1 MYKVYCDD
9 TLVCDSRVEE
19 LALTDPVV
27 NLEEN
32 KAGSFSFKMPP
43 AHPLYGSIKRRK
55 SVIQVY
61 QNDDLIFSGIC
72 IKEKEDFYKQ
82 KVITCEGELTYLN
95 DTIQRPKYY
104 QGKNVRGLLE
114 AYIAVHNSQ
123 VEERK
128 QFTVGMVTVSDDN
141 DYISCYTN
149 MQTTMKELKEDLVDD
164 LGGFLQ
170 VRHSSG
176 VKYIDYLADSQNTN
190 TQEIRIGRNLLDFTK
205 NFDSSDIATAII
217 PQGAK
222 LEETTVEGLETRL
235 TIESV
240 NDGLDYV
247 HSPEAVGEYGWI
259 YKTVTWDGVTTP
271 DALKAKAEKY
281 LSDIQFENMVIE
293 AKAIDLNLTNQ
304 QMERFKLSDQI
315 RVVSAPHGLDRY
327 FRLTKMTINL
337 NNPDKNTITL
347 GKSETVKMS
356 ARMNKENEKIKKAI
370 EIMPSTILQNAVQ
383 NATQLIQNATNGFV
397 TTVMNDDGTPK
408 ELLIMDIPDIA
419 TATKV
424 WRWNVN
430 GLGYSSNGYDGPYEL
445 AMTMDGTFVADFIK
459 AGNMS
464 ADRLHGGIL
473 KLGGKDDTNGR
484 IEVYDENGGYVG
496 YWSKNGICLRS
507 TDGKDYMLLANGY
520 QTFTHDETQI
530 GGTGHIVLHATE
542 QDYIGLGIKVLSD
555 IFVIASDTDSKY
567 ILNPNNKP
575 INGDTETHIFKS
587 TVRFKNRVNFGGDFV
602 AEGNAKVKNEFT
614 AETVICNKM
623 SVQGG
628 APQSVEWV
636 WDSNMQRWCLCTIT

>member
-9 TLVCDSRVEE
+9 ILVCDSRVEE

-43 AHPLYGSIKRRK
+43 THPLYGSIKRRK

-82 KVITCEGELTYLN
+82 KIITCEGELTYLN

-141 DYISCYTN
+141 NYISCYTN

-170 VRHSSG
+170 VRCSGG

-190 TQEIRIGRNLLDFTK
+190 TQEIRIGKNLLDFTK

-222 LEETTVEGLETRL
+222 LEETAVEGLETRL

-240 NDGLDYV
+240 NDGMDYV
-247 HSPEAVGEYGWI
+247 HSPEAVEEYGWV
-259 YKTVTWDGVTTP
+259 YKTVIWDGVTTP
-271 DALKAKAEKY
+271 DVLKTKAEKY

-315 RVVSAPHGLDRY
+315 HVVSVPHGLDRY

-337 NNPDKNTITL
+337 NHPDKNTITL

-370 EIMPSTILQNAVQ
+370 EAMPSTILQNAVQ

-408 ELLIMDIPDIA
+408 ELLIMDTSEIA

-424 WRWNVN
+424 WRWNIN
-430 GLGYSSNGYDGPYEL
+430 GLGYSSNGYKGPYAL
-445 AMTMDGTFVADFIK
+445 AMTMDGRIVADFITS
-459 AGNMS
+459 GTMT
-464 ADRLHGGIL
+464 ADRILGGAL
-473 KLGGKDDTNGR
+473 KLGGKDDVNGR
-484 IEVYDENGGYVG
+484 IDVYNEAGEHVG
-496 YWSKNGICLRS
+496 YWCKDGICLKS
-507 TDGKDYMLLANGY
+507 EDGKDYMLLADGY
-520 QTFTHDETQI
+520 QTFTHDETKL
-530 GGTGHIVLHATE
+530 GGLGHIILHATE
-542 QDYIGLGIKVLSD
+542 QEYIGLGIKSLADVFILGD
-555 IFVIASDTDSKY
+555 GTESKY
-567 ILNPNNKP
+567 ILNPINKS
-575 INGDTETHIFKS
+575 INGNTETHIFRS
-587 TVRFKNRVNFGGDFV
+587 SARFRDKVKFGGGFEV
-602 AEGNAKVKNEFT
+602 EGNASVKNEFT
-614 AETVICNKM
+614 AETLLCNKM

-636 WDSNMQRWCLCTIT
+636 WNADMQRWCLCTIT